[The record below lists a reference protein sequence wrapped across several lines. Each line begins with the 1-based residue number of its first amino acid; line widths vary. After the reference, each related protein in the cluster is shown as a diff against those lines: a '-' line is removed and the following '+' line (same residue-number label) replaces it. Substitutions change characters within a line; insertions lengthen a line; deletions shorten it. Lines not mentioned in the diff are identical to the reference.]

1 MKVIVIGGVA
11 AGPKAASKIIR
22 NNPEAEVTIIEK
34 GEFLSYAGCGLP
46 YYISGVVKEQ
56 KELMSTPIGIVRDS
70 VFFQN
75 VKNVNVLNH
84 TEAVAID
91 RKNKTVKIKRANE
104 TEEELPY
111 DKLVLATGASPVKP
125 QLPGM
130 TLKNIFTLHEVEDA
144 EGIKNM
150 LSENRVIDA
159 VIIGGG
165 LIGVEM
171 AEALAERG
179 CRVSIVEMLDQILPM
194 FDSEIAAL
202 MEKRFE
208 EKGIKILTG
217 TKVLCFDGGKEV
229 HKVMTEREPLTA
241 DMVIMSVGVRPNVS
255 LAVSCGLE
263 TGKTGA
269 MKVNPQMQTSDPNI
283 YAAGDCTETVN
294 LITNKPAFIPRG
306 ATANKH
312 GRVAANDICG
322 IKDGFR
328 GVLGSTIC
336 KIFDFTA
343 AKTGLSE
350 REARLAGFDPVICL
364 SPAPDRA
371 HFMPEAKLL
380 YLKLV
385 ANRKTRKLLGA
396 QAAGSGVCDKRID
409 TAATAISAGMTID
422 DMANLDLCHAPPYA
436 PAMDNMIVA
445 ANILRN
451 KLDGVMIG
459 IKPKG
464 AKKKVEKKGSSVL
477 LLDVRSPA
485 EVAENKIEPSMNIPL
500 GKLRSEI
507 EKLDVFKDWE
517 IIVLCKISLRG
528 YEAALIL
535 KSKGFE
541 NVKVM
546 DGGILMWP
554 YAGRRKIQGGE
565 K

>member
-1 MKVIVIGGVA
+1 MKAVVIGGVA

-22 NNPEAEVTIIEK
+22 NDPKAEVKIIEK

-56 KELMSTPIGIVRDS
+56 KELMATPVGTVRDS
-70 VFFQN
+70 VFFQK
-75 VKNVNVLNH
+75 VKHVNVLNH
-84 TEAVAID
+84 TEALSID
-91 RKNKTVKIKRANE
+91 RKNKTVKIKQNNGK
-104 TEEELPY
+104 EEELQY
-111 DKLVLATGASPVKP
+111 DKLVLATGASPVWP

-130 TLKNIFTLHEVEDA
+130 SLKNIFTLHGVEDA
-144 EGIKNM
+144 EGIKGM
-150 LSENRVIDA
+150 LSEGRALDA

-171 AEALAERG
+171 AEALSECG
-179 CRVSIVEMLDQILPM
+179 CRVSILEMQNQILPM

-202 MEKRFE
+202 LEKRFE

-217 TKVLCFDGGKEV
+217 TKVMGFDGKEKV
-229 HKVMTEREPLTA
+229 HKVMTDREPVNA

-255 LAVSCGLE
+255 LGVACGLE

-269 MKVNPQMQTSDPNI
+269 MKVNEKLQTSDPDI
-283 YAAGDCTETVN
+283 YAVGDCAETVN
-294 LITNKPAFIPRG
+294 LVTGSPAFVPLG
-306 ATANKH
+306 STANKH
-312 GRVAANDICG
+312 GRVAANNICG
-322 IKDGFR
+322 MKDEFH

-336 KIFDFTA
+336 KFFDFTA

-350 REARLAGFDPVICL
+350 KEAKAAGFETEICL
-364 SPAPDRA
+364 APAPDKA

-380 YLKLV
+380 YLKLI
-385 ANRKTRKLLGA
+385 ADKKTRKLLGA
-396 QAAGSGVCDKRID
+396 QAAGPGVCDKRID
-409 TAATAISAGMTID
+409 TAATALTAGMTID
-422 DMANLDLCHAPPYA
+422 EVANLDLCYAPPYA
-436 PAMDNMIVA
+436 PAMDNLIVA

-451 KLDGVMIG
+451 KLDGFMTG
-459 IKPKG
+459 IRPEDVKRKI
-464 AKKKVEKKGSSVL
+464 ASSENSVL
-477 LLDVRSPA
+477 LLDVRSPG
-485 EVAENKIEPSMNIPL
+485 EVEQMKIDPSMNIPL

-507 EKLDVFKDWE
+507 SKLEPCRDWE
-517 IIVLCKISLRG
+517 IIVFCKISLRG

-535 KSKGFE
+535 KSEGFE

-554 YAGRRKIQGGE
+554 YAGRHE

>member
-1 MKVIVIGGVA
+1 MKAVVIGGVA

-22 NNPEAEVTIIEK
+22 NNPDAEVTVIEK

-56 KELMSTPIGIVRDS
+56 KELMATPIGTVRDS

-75 VKNVNVLNH
+75 VKHVNVLNH
-84 TEAVAID
+84 TEATAID
-91 RKNKTVKIKRANE
+91 RKNKTVKIKRE
-104 TEEELPY
+104 DGKEEELSY
-111 DKLVLATGASPVKP
+111 DKLVLATGASPLRP
-125 QLPGM
+125 NLPGM
-130 TLKNIFTLHEVEDA
+130 SLKNIFTLHGVEDA
-144 EGIKNM
+144 EGIKGL
-150 LSENRVIDA
+150 LSEGRALDA

-171 AEALAERG
+171 AEALLERG
-179 CRVSIVEMLDQILPM
+179 CRVNIIEMQNQILPM
-194 FDSEIAAL
+194 FDPEIAAL

-217 TKVLCFDGGKEV
+217 TKVMGFDGKEKV
-229 HKVMTEREPLTA
+229 HKVMTDREPVNA
-241 DMVIMSVGVRPNVS
+241 DMVIMSVGVRPNVA
-255 LAVSCGLE
+255 LGTACGLE
-263 TGKTGA
+263 TGITGA
-269 MKVNPQMQTSDPNI
+269 MKINEKMQTTDPDI
-283 YAAGDCTETVN
+283 YAVGDCAETVN
-294 LITNKPAFIPRG
+294 LVTGKPAFVPLG
-306 ATANKH
+306 STANKH
-312 GRVAANDICG
+312 GRVAANNICG
-322 IKDGFR
+322 INDEFH

-336 KIFDFTA
+336 KFFDFTA

-350 REARLAGFDPVICL
+350 KEAIAAGFDTEICL

-385 ANRKTRKLLGA
+385 ADKKTRKLLGA
-396 QAAGSGVCDKRID
+396 QAAGPGACDKRMD
-409 TAATAISAGMTID
+409 TSAAAITAGMTID
-422 DMANLDLCHAPPYA
+422 DVANLDLCYAPPYA
-436 PAMDNMIVA
+436 PAMDNLIVA

-451 KLDGVMIG
+451 KLDGLMEGIRPEEVKKEIG
-459 IKPKG
+459 S
-464 AKKKVEKKGSSVL
+464 KKSLL

-485 EVAENKIEPSMNIPL
+485 EVEEMKIEPSMNIPL
-500 GKLRSEI
+500 GKLRSDI
-507 EKLDVFKDWE
+507 GKLEVFKDWE
-517 IIVLCKISLRG
+517 IIVFCKISLRG

-535 KSKGFE
+535 KSEGFE

-554 YAGRRKIQGGE
+554 YAGRHE